1 VIQCSVDH
9 DAGEQLM
16 GFGGAIA
23 LLRYAVWTM
32 NVLHFS
38 DLGEDI
44 RASLQGQRWLVL
56 DASQL
61 NEATAALAFSELEDV
76 LVAVDHRSAALTL
89 GLWVRAVHL
98 LVVDESLEI
107 ERLQR
112 ESGITKVVASAQPI
126 EELLW

>member
-1 VIQCSVDH
+1 
-9 DAGEQLM
+9 
-16 GFGGAIA
+16 
-23 LLRYAVWTM
+23 M

-98 LVVDESLEI
+98 LVVDESMEV